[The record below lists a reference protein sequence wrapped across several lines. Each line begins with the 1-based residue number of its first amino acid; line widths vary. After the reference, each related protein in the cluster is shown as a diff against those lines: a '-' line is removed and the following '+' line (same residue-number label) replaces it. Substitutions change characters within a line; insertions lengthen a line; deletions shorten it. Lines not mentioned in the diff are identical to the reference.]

1 MNPILLFSLLAALT
15 ATAPDGG
22 PTLIQHFQEP
32 ERAALPYVWWHWM
45 DGEISLDGI
54 RKDLEWM
61 DALGIAG
68 FHQFDAGGVNMP
80 KAAPFKRP
88 YLSDSWKEAFRYAV
102 RLADSLGM
110 EMAVASAPGWSSTG
124 GPWVSPEDAM
134 KKLEWQ
140 TLTVEGGRIDVR
152 LPELQKITGP
162 YRDIPRGQEHVS
174 VDPYG
179 YDVAVIAVRLSGE
192 DRTMEELGAGV
203 SASDSVITVSFPR
216 PATIRALTLRSGAT
230 GFRPRVGDSPC
241 PHELQYSRDG
251 RHWKTVCKIRLSA
264 LEYATM
270 NVPAVKAR
278 YFRVTGPKLK
288 SLELFTVPK
297 LERVE
302 ERSGAAYP
310 YDAWKYTT
318 DEVPVAFCG
327 KEGDVIDLSAQM
339 TADGRLSCTLPKGRW
354 RIWRFGASLTGKMNH
369 PASPNATGLEV
380 DKLDKGAWER
390 YFQRYLELYK
400 EAAGG
405 MLGERGITH
414 LLIDSYE
421 AGPETW
427 TPTLRHE
434 FQTRRGY
441 DPLPWLPVLTGQLIG
456 STTRSEQFLR
466 DWRKTLSELFEEN
479 YGRVNEIIARFGMK
493 GSYIESHETGRAFMG
508 DGMDAKRNASVP
520 MSAIWMTESPSG
532 SMLPAAIS
540 DIRESASVAH
550 IYGQNL
556 AAAES
561 FTVNGDNK
569 RAYTYHPG
577 NIKMV
582 ADIALASGLNR
593 FIIHDSASQPADD
606 YLPGLALFRYGQWF
620 HRNETWAPYAKVWM
634 DYLARS
640 CTMMQAGRNVADI
653 LLYYG
658 EDTNATAQ
666 YGGEYLSCL
675 PKIPAGYNFD
685 YANPHVLLHAV
696 RPEGGCLVTDS
707 GQRYRVLVLGA
718 ACKAYMSDEV
728 LARIESLKAQG
739 VPVCYEEDLP
749 EALKA
754 EGILPDVEIPGHAG
768 DDGIKDGDDGTGPEA
783 RHGRPDRPSP
793 DGLWGDGFLFGGKVP
808 QNSRGHDCTIAGIQF
823 VHRVA
828 ASEGMDIY
836 WLCNFTG
843 KDWRGSVRFR
853 EGGAFAALFNA
864 ETGAMERI
872 PRSGAGV
879 DLRLK
884 TGDAVFVVLT
894 DRPLDLPEA
903 KPEYKASEVM
913 TLSRWWDVEFKQK
926 GGEQALETF
935 SELNDWTTNSDP
947 VVKYFSG
954 TAHYSSVFK
963 VPAGALDGLEEAR
976 IDLGAVYVMAELIV
990 NGHNAGVLW
999 RTPFLSP
1006 DLLPWL
1012 KEGENTIEVN
1022 VTNLWVNRMIGDRQ
1036 KGEAPVTRV
1045 RRFYN
1050 AGDPLLPSGLLGPVR
1065 LIGYDTPTP

>member
-1 MNPILLFSLLAALT
+1 MNPALFISLLALLT
-15 ATAPDGG
+15 AAAPDGG
-22 PTLIQHFQEP
+22 PSRLIQDFQEP
-32 ERAALPYVWWHWM
+32 GKAARPYVWWHWM
-45 DGEISLDGI
+45 DGEVSLDGI

-61 DALGIAG
+61 DAVGIAG

-88 YLSDSWKEAFRYAV
+88 YLSDDWKEAFRYAV
-102 RLADSLGM
+102 ALADSLGM

-134 KKLEWQ
+134 KKLEGQ
-140 TLTVEGGRIDVR
+140 TLDVEGGRVDVR
-152 LPELQKITGP
+152 LPELQKVTGP
-162 YRDIPRGQEHVS
+162 YRDIPRAEEHVK

-179 YDVAVIAVRLSGE
+179 YDVAVIAVRLSDE
-192 DRTMEELGAGV
+192 DRTMEELGARV
-203 SASDSVITVSFPR
+203 STSDSVITVSFPR
-216 PATIRALTLRSGAT
+216 PATIRALTLRSGST
-230 GFRPRVGDSPC
+230 GFRPRSGDMPC
-241 PHELQYSRDG
+241 PHELQYSSDG
-251 RHWKTVCKIRLSA
+251 KTWKTAGKLMLSV
-264 LEYATM
+264 LEYATV
-270 NVPAVKAR
+270 NIPAVKAR
-278 YFRVTGPKLK
+278 FFRVTGPKLK

-310 YDAWKYTT
+310 YDAWKYGT
-318 DEVPVAFCG
+318 DAVPAAFCA
-327 KEGDVIDLSAQM
+327 KEGDVLDLSAQM
-339 TADGRLSCTLPKGRW
+339 TADGHLACTLPKGRW

-405 MLGERGITH
+405 MLGEKGITQ

-427 TPTLRHE
+427 TPSLARE
-434 FQTRRGY
+434 FQARRGY
-441 DPLPWLPVLTGQLIG
+441 GLMPWLPVLTGQIIG
-456 STTRSEQFLR
+456 STARSEQFLR

-479 YGRVNEIIARFGMK
+479 YARVNEIIARFGMK

-532 SMLPAAIS
+532 SMLPSAIS

-550 IYGQNL
+550 IYGKPI

-561 FTVNGDNK
+561 FTANGDGK

-593 FIIHDSASQPADD
+593 FIIHDSASQPSDD

-620 HRNETWAPYAKVWM
+620 HRNETWAPYAKVWT

-640 CTMMQAGRNVADI
+640 CTMMQAGRSVADI
-653 LLYYG
+653 LLFYG

-666 YGGEYLSCL
+666 YGGEYLSYL
-675 PKIPAGYNFD
+675 PKVPAGYNFD
-685 YANPHVLLHAV
+685 YANPNGLLHAV
-696 RPEGGCLVTDS
+696 RPDGGCLVTES

-718 ACKAYMSDEV
+718 ACKAYMSAEIRV
-728 LARIESLKAQG
+728 RIEALKAQG
-739 VPVCYEEDLP
+739 VPVCFEEELP
-749 EALKA
+749 TVLASQA
-754 EGILPDVEIPGHAG
+754 I
-768 DDGIKDGDDGTGPEA
+768 
-783 RHGRPDRPSP
+783 RPDLVLSGPT
-793 DGLWGDGFLFGGKVP
+793 DGLWNDGFLFGGKVP

-823 VHRVA
+823 VHREIPRIA
-828 ASEGMDIY
+828 RKDSRTDIY

-853 EGGAFAALFNA
+853 EGGPCAALFNA

-872 PRSGAGV
+872 PRSAAGV
-879 DLRLK
+879 DLHLK
-884 TGDAVFVVLT
+884 AGDAVFVVLT
-894 DRPLDLPEA
+894 DEPLDLPEA
-903 KPEYKASEVM
+903 KPEYKAAEVL
-913 TLSRWWDVEFKQK
+913 TLERWWDVEFVQK
-926 GGEQALETF
+926 GGERALETF
-935 SELNDWTTNSDP
+935 STLNDWTTNSDP

-954 TAHYSSVFK
+954 TAHYNSVFT
-963 VPAGALDGLEEAR
+963 VPAGTLEGLIEAR
-976 IDLGAVYVMAELIV
+976 IDLGAVHVMAELIV

-1036 KGEAPVTRV
+1036 KGEAPVTSV

-1065 LIGYDTPTP
+1065 LIGYCD

>member
-1 MNPILLFSLLAALT
+1 
-15 ATAPDGG
+15 
-22 PTLIQHFQEP
+22 
-32 ERAALPYVWWHWM
+32 M
-45 DGEISLDGI
+45 DGEVSLDGI

-61 DALGIAG
+61 DAVGIAG

-88 YLSDSWKEAFRYAV
+88 YLSDDWKEAFRYAV
-102 RLADSLGM
+102 ALADSLGM

-140 TLTVEGGRIDVR
+140 TLDVEGGRVDVQ
-152 LPELQKITGP
+152 LPALQKVTGP
-162 YRDIPRGQEHVS
+162 YRDIPRAEEHVK

-179 YDVAVIAVRLSGE
+179 YDVAVIAVRLSDE
-192 DRTMEELGAGV
+192 DRTMEELGAQV

-216 PATIRALTLRSGAT
+216 PATIRALTLRSGST
-230 GFRPRVGDSPC
+230 GFRPRSGNMPC
-241 PHELQYSRDG
+241 PHELQYSSDG
-251 RHWKTVCKIRLSA
+251 KTWKTAGKLLLSV
-264 LEYATM
+264 LEYATV
-270 NVPAVKAR
+270 NIPAVKAR

-310 YDAWKYTT
+310 YDAWKYGT
-318 DEVPVAFCG
+318 DAVPAAFCA
-327 KEGDVIDLSAQM
+327 KEGDVVDLSAQM
-339 TADGRLSCTLPKGRW
+339 TADGHLSCTLPKGKW

-400 EAAGG
+400 DAAGG
-405 MLGERGITH
+405 LLGERGITH

-427 TPTLRHE
+427 TPKLPQE
-434 FQTRRGY
+434 FKVRRGY
-441 DPLPWLPVLTGQLIG
+441 DLMPWLPVLTGQVVG
-456 STTRSEQFLR
+456 STARSEQFLR

-479 YGRVNEIIARFGMK
+479 YARVNEIIAAFGMK
-493 GSYIESHETGRAFMG
+493 GSYIESHEMGRAFLG
-508 DGMDAKRNASVP
+508 DGMAVKKNATYP
-520 MSAIWMTESPSG
+520 MSGIWMTNSLSG
-532 SMLPAAIS
+532 SLPAAAIS
-540 DIRESASVAH
+540 DIRESASVSH
-550 IYGQNL
+550 IYGKPIV
-556 AAAES
+556 AAES
-561 FTVNGDNK
+561 FTINGDGK

-593 FIIHDSASQPADD
+593 FIIHDSASQPSDD

-620 HRNETWAPYAKVWM
+620 HRNETWAPYAKVWT

-640 CTMMQAGRNVADI
+640 CTMMQAGRNVADL

-666 YGGEYLSCL
+666 YGGEYLSYL
-675 PKIPAGYNFD
+675 PKIPVGYNFD
-685 YANPHVLLHAV
+685 YANPDVLLHAV
-696 RPEGGCLVTDS
+696 QPEGGSLVTES
-707 GQRYRVLVLGA
+707 GQRYRVLVLGGL
-718 ACKAYMSDEV
+718 CRKYMSDEIR
-728 LARIESLKAQG
+728 ARIDALKAAG
-739 VPVCYEEDLP
+739 VPVCFEDELP
-749 EALKA
+749 GTIAAAGLA
-754 EGILPDVEIPGHAG
+754 PDVTL
-768 DDGIKDGDDGTGPEA
+768 DGPA
-783 RHGRPDRPSP
+783 S
-793 DGLWGDGFLFGGKVP
+793 GLWNDGFLFGGTVP
-808 QNSRGHDCTIAGIQF
+808 QNSRGHDCTIAGIHF
-823 VHRVA
+823 VHRVVA
-828 ASEGMDIY
+828 PEGMDIY

-843 KDWRGSVRFR
+843 KDWRGRVSFR
-853 EGGAFAALFNA
+853 EGGPFAALFNA
-864 ETGAMERI
+864 EDGSMCRI
-872 PRSGAGV
+872 PRSGDGV
-879 DLRLK
+879 ELALK
-884 TGDAVFVVLT
+884 PGDAVFVVLT
-894 DRPLDLPEA
+894 DKALDLPEA

-913 TLSRWWDVEFKQK
+913 TLERWWDVEFHQK
-926 GGEQALETF
+926 GGESALETF
-935 SELNDWTTNSDP
+935 SELNDWTTNLGDP
-947 VVKYFSG
+947 VVRYFSG
-954 TAHYSSVFK
+954 TAHYSSVFN
-963 VPAGALDGLEEAR
+963 VPKGALDGLEEAR
-976 IDLGAVYVMAELIV
+976 IDLGTVHVMAELIV

-999 RTPFLSP
+999 RAPFLSP

-1036 KGEAPVTRV
+1036 KGEAPVTSV

-1050 AGDPLLPSGLLGPVR
+1050 AGDKLLPSGLLGPVR
-1065 LIGYDTPTP
+1065 LMGYN